1 MKKRIVTIT
10 LITVLLCAILFVPIP
25 SGVCQDGGS
34 REFTALTYKIVKW
47 NRLISDSIYSS
58 NKVYFFPDNFKTI
71 DELWDIEKVNAIKAF
86 DAKIITISG
95 NSVIV
100 EPFSDEEELNS
111 SDRIMFPKSAIE
123 NLGVREGDFVK
134 VSYTGEIKESYP
146 AQLSVTECTFSDRMR
161 NSEYTEEWLTKN
173 EETKWQN
180 NSLFEHI
187 TITKIYSNCFFART
201 VIPMP
206 YEIKLNGKLSDEW
219 CVGDQVICTYE
230 NTYYDKINLRCEA
243 DMLTIKQSDWQPD
256 PFACYKPVIYLYPEK
271 QTDISVNFNSDVKL
285 TCTYPEYKDGWL
297 VTASPDGTL
306 TDKNGQIFN
315 YLYWEGDIN
324 TDFDFSEGFCIN
336 GESTAEFLDEA
347 LKKLGLTRREANEFI
362 VYWLPLMQNNKYN
375 IISFQSTA
383 YTEAAELEISPSPD
397 TLIRIFM
404 AYKPS
409 EEYIEIPEQAL
420 SAPERKGFTAVEW
433 GGTRIN

>member
-1 MKKRIVTIT
+1 MKKKILT
-10 LITVLLCAILFVPIP
+10 TVLIMVLLAAILFMPIP
-25 SGVCQDGGS
+25 SGVCKDGGS

-71 DELWDIEKVNAIKAF
+71 DELWDIEKVNAIKSF
-86 DAKIITISG
+86 DAKIITISE

-123 NLGVREGDFVK
+123 NLGVREGDFVN

-146 AQLSVTECTFSDRMR
+146 AQLTVTECTFSDRMR
-161 NSEYTEEWLTKN
+161 NSEYTEEWLAKN

-230 NTYYDKINLRCEA
+230 NTYYDKITHRSEA

-324 TDFDFSEGFCIN
+324 TDFDFSEGFCIK

-375 IISFQSTA
+375 IISFQGTA
-383 YTEAAELEISPSPD
+383 YTDAAELEISPSPD

-409 EEYIEIPEQAL
+409 EEYIEIPEQTL